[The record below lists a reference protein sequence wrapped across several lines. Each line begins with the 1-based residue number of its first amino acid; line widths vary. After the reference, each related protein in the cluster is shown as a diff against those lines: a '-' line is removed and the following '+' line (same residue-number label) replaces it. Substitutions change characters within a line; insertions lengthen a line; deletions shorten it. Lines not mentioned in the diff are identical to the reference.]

1 MLYIAI
7 CDDEA
12 MVVKEVS
19 KILSDYCKNKSI
31 DFKISEYCDG
41 LDLMISQENFDII
54 FLDIEM
60 SHSNGIETA
69 QKIRECDM
77 NVPIVYITSYVD
89 YWRMAFKV
97 HAFGFITKPFNKN
110 EFYDV
115 MDDYFTAIHDAS
127 EETITLPT
135 EDGVVCFKLNEIYYF
150 MFEAKKKI
158 YVYTNSSRVL
168 VRENLNDIYERL
180 DKTQF
185 YQTRR
190 DCIVSLKYVQKLKNE
205 FVIVMKD
212 GAVLPLA
219 QKKKKEFMEKLSKE
233 FVKKLKGRNI

>member
-115 MDDYFTAIHDAS
+115 MDDYFTAIHD
-127 EETITLPT
+127 
-135 EDGVVCFKLNEIYYF
+135 NEIYYF

-212 GAVLPLA
+212 GAMLPLA